1 MISVFASVLI
11 IKLYE
16 ILSIYF
22 INLFGKIEMPLEI
35 LLLITGMILFIIS
48 YKKQTDYIRKR
59 VQDYIMDETKE

>member
-35 LLLITGMILFIIS
+35 LLLITGMILFIVS